1 MPFFKFGEIAKND
14 YVCIIFEIWLL
25 MAEYR
30 SKYRG
35 QEVDALLDKI
45 AEYANPETPEIEG
58 GNKWELIETITL
70 EEEVSAIEKSTEPN
84 GDAYAFRDIAVI
96 ISNVEQSTWKSA
108 IVFKVDFNKNMIS
121 GNGAYIL
128 NTMRVFRDNCTFDS
142 KGVAMMARLVN
153 INNVLQIG
161 INQPTVN
168 PGYINGYPD
177 GLSSYI
183 FINNTGALI
192 SSFQINSATLP
203 FLPNTKFKI
212 YAIR

>member
-1 MPFFKFGEIAKND
+1 MATYIKPEAIKDASLPIGKVAAMSENERLAFLD
-14 YVCIIFEIWLL
+14 LL
-25 MAEYR
+25 GI
-30 SKYRG
+30 S
-35 QEVDALLDKI
+35 
-45 AEYANPETPEIEG
+45 
-58 GNKWELIETITL
+58 NKWELIETITL

-84 GDAYAFRDIAVI
+84 GDVYAFRDIAVI
-96 ISNVEQSTWKSA
+96 ISNVEQSTWKST
-108 IVFKVDFNKNMIS
+108 IVFEVDFNKNMIS
-121 GNGAYIL
+121 GNGAYLL
-128 NTMRVFRDNCTFDS
+128 NTMRAFRENCTFAS

-153 INNVLQIG
+153 VNNVLQIG
-161 INQPTVN
+161 INQPTAN

-203 FLPNTKFKI
+203 FLPNTKIDI